1 MLKQLKTIGLGG
13 TFDRLHEGHRLFLDT
28 AAHYGQFIHIGLIT
42 SGYLNQ
48 KRKTLHYKIESYD
61 TRRKNVENYF
71 FHRKTPITI
80 SDISNID
87 MDRNLASDA
96 SLSALVVSQETI
108 LGAIAIN
115 ELRKEQNKEKM
126 TIIVV
131 PRVIR
136 DDGSLVSSTRLRK
149 EE

>member
-13 TFDRLHEGHRLFLDT
+13 TFDRLHEGHRLFLDI
-28 AAHYGQFIHIGLIT
+28 AAHYGQSIHIGLIT

-48 KRKTLHYKIESYD
+48 KRKTLHHKIESYD

-115 ELRKEQNKEKM
+115 KLRKEQNKEKL

-136 DDGSLVSSTRLRK
+136 DDGSLISSSKLRK
-149 EE
+149 ED

>member
-1 MLKQLKTIGLGG
+1 LLKQLKTIGLGG

-71 FHRKTPITI
+71 SHRKTPITI

-115 ELRKEQNKEKM
+115 KLRKEQNKEKM